1 MRQFYYG
8 FGYMVRKET
17 SFLEMIKM
25 VNIPKLP
32 QKTFYYGFG
41 YI

>member
-17 SFLEMIKM
+17 FLEMIKM